1 MDHFWALIKTLG
13 VVIAWIVGMIA
24 FFLFA
29 TFGIPFLGDFFW
41 NNGKLIISVGATL
54 ILFGMVVIQYFEF
67 LKAERKKRE
76 DKISH

>member
-24 FFLFA
+24 VFFFA
-29 TFGIPFLGDFFW
+29 AFGIPFLGDFFW
-41 NNGKLIISVGATL
+41 NNGKLIFTCFFSLMLA
-54 ILFGMVVIQYFEF
+54 GMVVIQYFDF